1 MHAFEIDRRWL
12 PRLEE
17 LAAADPRLV
26 LHAGDTLK
34 ADLGALD
41 PPPTAVV
48 ANLAYNIAIPLIM
61 TTISGLPPVRRWA
74 VMVQKE
80 LGERLFASPS
90 TKAYAAVSVLTQ
102 LACRVEKV
110 RPVPA
115 SAFRPQ
121 PRVESSFFSFVR
133 RDALGTAGRRGR
145 RPPDRAGAP
154 GPAEYAAVSHLVRL
168 AFGQRRKTLVNSL
181 GGVAHA
187 GATLG
192 RDDVRRGAGALGL
205 GESARP
211 EELAPPQWRTFAAA
225 ARPAWRPERA
235 GGVRRSR

>member
-1 MHAFEIDRRWL
+1 
-12 PRLEE
+12 
-17 LAAADPRLV
+17 
-26 LHAGDTLK
+26 
-34 ADLGALD
+34 
-41 PPPTAVV
+41 
-48 ANLAYNIAIPLIM
+48 
-61 TTISGLPPVRRWA
+61 
-74 VMVQKE
+74 MVQKE

-90 TKAYAAVSVLTQ
+90 TKAYSAVSVLTQ

-121 PRVESSFFSFVR
+121 PRVESSFVSFVR
-133 RDALGTAGRRGR
+133 REAPEA
-145 RPPDRAGAP
+145 PD
-154 GPAEYAAVSHLVRL
+154 PAEYATVSHLVRL

-192 RDDVRRGAGALGL
+192 REDVRAALVRLTL

-211 EELAPPQWRTFAAA
+211 EELTPAQWRTFAAELGRVA
-225 ARPAWRPERA
+225 AAGPAA
-235 GGVRRSR
+235 